1 MGAKH
6 GRLMYSTWQLAQR
19 YLRYWWQASN
29 GKGHGVHSPFVFD
42 FIIHVL
48 NDRQA
53 YDCYAPMEQ
62 RRRQLLADERV
73 LEIADFGAGSRQ
85 GSQQRRSVQQIAG
98 AALKPRKYAQLL
110 HRIAR
115 YYQCQ
120 TVVELGTSL
129 GVTAGYLAAAPGAKL
144 YTLEGS
150 PAIAN
155 VAAEGFAQLQQPGVQ
170 QVVGNFDDTLAPLLA
185 GLPQVDLLYID
196 GNHRYEPTIRY
207 FNQAFPHL
215 TEYSIVVFDDI
226 HWSAEMEQAWAAI
239 KADPRVRLSI
249 DLFFIGLAFFRTDF
263 KVKQDFS
270 IRF

>member
-1 MGAKH
+1 
-6 GRLMYSTWQLAQR
+6 
-19 YLRYWWQASN
+19 
-29 GKGHGVHSPFVFD
+29 VHSPFVFD

-48 NDRQA
+48 NDRQP
-53 YDCYAPMEQ
+53 YDCYASMEQ

-73 LEIADFGAGSRQ
+73 LEIADFGAGSRTA
-85 GSQQRRSVQQIAG
+85 GATRQRTVQSIAA
-98 AALKPRKYAQLL
+98 AALKPKKYAQLL

-120 TVVELGTSL
+120 HVVELGTSL
-129 GVTAGYLAAAPGAKL
+129 GVTAGYLAAAPGVQL

-150 PAIAN
+150 PAVAG
-155 VAAEGFAQLQQPGVQ
+155 VAAEGFAQRQQQVK
-170 QVVGNFDDTLAPLLA
+170 QVVGNFDDTLLPLLERV
-185 GLPQVDLLYID
+185 PPVDLLYID

-215 TEYSIVVFDDI
+215 HEYSIVVFDDI
-226 HWSAEMEQAWAAI
+226 HWSAEMEQAWAQV
-239 KADPRVRLSI
+239 KADSRVRLSI
-249 DLFFIGLAFFRTDF
+249 DLFFIGLVFFRTDF